1 METTTQTSNKFYPG
15 MVNSAVEIFK
25 KYDDLKFIA
34 EGRVMSYQNAPF
46 AIISIIDEAIN
57 EVENAK
63 QILEEWHPNSPMKQN
78 KQFAWCRFGGLDYS
92 ADIIDGVL
100 QDGEYH
106 ECPKRGKCVGEGL
119 LCKLPIYKG
128 TRLTVQMVQL
138 MKLLCTTDTNT
149 VIAEKMNLPDG
160 SYHLLK
166 KKLYAALGGI
176 QTKQEVAL
184 IARHLN
190 IV

>member
-1 METTTQTSNKFYPG
+1 METTMTHSNKFYPG
-15 MVNSAVEIFK
+15 MVNRAVEIFK
-25 KYDDLKFIA
+25 EDNDLKFIA
-34 EGRVMSYQNAPF
+34 EGRVTSFQNAPF
-46 AIISIIDEAIN
+46 AIISIIQEAID
-57 EVENAK
+57 ETASAK
-63 QILEEWHPNSPMKQN
+63 QLLEKWHPNSPTKQS

-92 ADIIDGVL
+92 ADILDGVL

-106 ECPKRGKCVGEGL
+106 DCPRRGNCAGEGL

-128 TRLTVQMVQL
+128 TRLTGQMVKL
-138 MKLLCTTDTNT
+138 MKLLCTTDTNA
-149 VIAEKMNLPDG
+149 VIAEKMKLPDG

-166 KKLYAALGGI
+166 KNLYVALGGV

>member
-1 METTTQTSNKFYPG
+1 METTVQHSNKFYPG
-15 MVNSAVEIFK
+15 MLNTAVEFFK
-25 KYDDLKFIA
+25 NADDLNFVT
-34 EGRVMSYQNAPF
+34 EGRVTSYNNAPF
-46 AIISIIDEAIN
+46 HIISIIQEAID
-57 EVENAK
+57 EIKGAK
-63 QILEEWHPNSPMKQN
+63 QILEEWHPNSPTKQN

-92 ADIIDGVL
+92 ADIIDGEL

-106 ECPKRGKCVGEGL
+106 ECPRRGNCPGEGL
-119 LCKLPIYKG
+119 LCKLPIYNG
-128 TRLTVQMVQL
+128 NRLTVPMVKL

-149 VIAEKMNLPDG
+149 VIAEKMKLPDG

-166 KKLYAALGGI
+166 KKLYAALGGV